1 MPLTPYFKG
10 IRQLFAEVIC
20 MINTAAKMPV
30 TTEELQ
36 QLCFSQQQQ
45 LAVLTTK
52 LNWFEEHFRL
62 GQHKQFGASSEKTS
76 PVSLHPSLFNEV
88 EAAAEPSAPEPVLEK
103 ITYHRRKQKGH
114 REVQLENLPVET
126 IEYRLPIEEQVCAC
140 CGNALHEMSAEVRQE
155 LKIIPAQVKVIKH
168 VRSVYA
174 CRHCQQNEI
183 QTPVIT
189 ASMPAPVLPRSL
201 VSPSAMAFIMVGKYA
216 DGLPLFRQEQQLT
229 RLGVEL
235 SRQTLS
241 NWMLKGSQLWLRP
254 L

>member
-1 MPLTPYFKG
+1 ML
-10 IRQLFAEVIC
+10 
-20 MINTAAKMPV
+20 AAV
-30 TTEELQ
+30 
-36 QLCFSQQQQ
+36 
-45 LAVLTTK
+45 A
-52 LNWFEEHFRL
+52 
-62 GQHKQFGASSEKTS
+62 FGAGA
-76 PVSLHPSLFNEV
+76 VWLF
-88 EAAAEPSAPEPVLEK
+88 
-103 ITYHRRKQKGH
+103 
-114 REVQLENLPVET
+114 NLPVET

-189 ASMPAPVLPRSL
+189 ASMPAPVLPRRL